1 MKQLSEIIEDIKNI
15 ISNDVVY
22 DKDVAEALGLAQRNL
37 ANRKKR
43 NNMPYE
49 EIIDFCHNNDVDVD
63 NLLYHSNRKSKI
75 MFPDEQILAFDKIMR
90 KIARHVAYDIG
101 NETKMTDKVIAAA
114 LEMPYPTFATDKQRN
129 KVPYKYI
136 IKFCA
141 KRGILMNEIFCGQ
154 SFGLVSS

>member
-1 MKQLSEIIEDIKNI
+1 MKQLSEIIEDIKSI
-15 ISNDVVY
+15 ISNDVIY
-22 DKDVAEALGLAQRNL
+22 DQDVAKAIGLTQTNL
-37 ANRKKR
+37 AARKMR
-43 NNMPYE
+43 DNIPYE

-63 NLLYHSNRKSKI
+63 NLLYHSNRKNKI

-114 LEMPYPTFATDKQRN
+114 LEMPYPTFATCKQRN
-129 KVPYKYI
+129 NVPHDYI

-154 SFGLVSS
+154 SFGLVSK